1 MKKKN
6 LIKCGVLAFGL
17 TLCGAGA
24 ISTVNTSVSARA
36 VAEETETT
44 PVVEETTTN
53 EEENWKDKIIQFKD
67 TILVPLLSG
76 VSITSILSVV
86 ITIILNTIR
95 GKKLDKKCIE
105 SEAKLAEAT
114 AILSTITKIYNDIA
128 DDKKINEET
137 RTIIETQMTDLIEK
151 INANNEKVAKI
162 EKIEPILKL
171 LVQLEIKLAKASS
184 DVVASGAIK
193 DVNEIT
199 KLIKEF

>member
-1 MKKKN
+1 MKRKS

-17 TLCGAGA
+17 TLCSVGT
-24 ISTVNTSVSARA
+24 ISSVSACVSTRA
-36 VAEETETT
+36 VAEETETI
-44 PVVEETTTN
+44 PAEETTPT
-53 EEENWKDKIIQFKD
+53 EEESWKDKIVQFKD

-76 VSITSILSVV
+76 VSITSVLSIV
-86 ITIILNTIR
+86 ITVVLNYIR

-137 RTIIETQMTDLIEK
+137 KAIIETQMNDLISK
-151 INANNEKVAKI
+151 INSNNERVAKI

-171 LVQLEIKLAKASS
+171 LVQLEVKLAKASS

-193 DVNEIT
+193 DVNEIA